1 MTNFPDMDMG
11 ENKNGAVPRPAILTW
26 YFNQGSIKSYPEGT
40 TIIIPKNSEKV
51 NRLGQKMLKIL
62 KLIIRI
68 VIYVAIILAVL
79 YLIST
84 FKRVF

>member
-1 MTNFPDMDMG
+1 
-11 ENKNGAVPRPAILTW
+11 
-26 YFNQGSIKSYPEGT
+26 
-40 TIIIPKNSEKV
+40 
-51 NRLGQKMLKIL
+51 MLKIL

-79 YLIST
+79 YLINT

>member
-1 MTNFPDMDMG
+1 
-11 ENKNGAVPRPAILTW
+11 
-26 YFNQGSIKSYPEGT
+26 
-40 TIIIPKNSEKV
+40 
-51 NRLGQKMLKIL
+51 MLKIL

-68 VIYVAIILAVL
+68 VIYVAIILAAL

>member
-1 MTNFPDMDMG
+1 M
-11 ENKNGAVPRPAILTW
+11 PACLS
-26 YFNQGSIKSYPEGT
+26 QSLDC

>member
-1 MTNFPDMDMG
+1 
-11 ENKNGAVPRPAILTW
+11 
-26 YFNQGSIKSYPEGT
+26 
-40 TIIIPKNSEKV
+40 
-51 NRLGQKMLKIL
+51 MLKIL

-68 VIYVAIILAVL
+68 VIYTSIILAVL

>member
-1 MTNFPDMDMG
+1 MF
-11 ENKNGAVPRPAILTW
+11 
-26 YFNQGSIKSYPEGT
+26 
-40 TIIIPKNSEKV
+40 
-51 NRLGQKMLKIL
+51 KIL

-68 VIYVAIILAVL
+68 VIYVVVILAVL